1 MLDTEQRTGKKR
13 KLYSVNSNLLAKLT
27 WMERKP
33 KHLSV
38 SEGFLPD
45 DTQFKST
52 AITSSNI
59 NNCIDDFCDANQNY
73 LLRNHN
79 KCTHDGKTIHV
90 IDYVDASHK
99 KAKGHHFTKFH
110 SLLQILVRL
119 YDEETKSLVPQRLWL
134 LSSNNLSS
142 THESIFDL
150 NGSEFT
156 YEYQS
161 MKRSFPFC
169 AIPWI
174 EKGLELLDKE
184 TNTVA
189 RMSGN
194 RLLRYLFDFLQGHRS
209 LLSRK
214 NLAIASINESFGD
227 LRLHF
232 DCLCLLINAEDEALR
247 ADGHARK
254 RKCLSAFDLLQDV
267 WVCYYSKYK
276 ESYSLRYVTTEAW
289 ENYNNGVELVT
300 SAYSKE
306 VKTFRKKEELEHF
319 ATIASKHYEFYGL
332 SFVLPEHS
340 LLYTQFKMSCI
351 KA

>member
-1 MLDTEQRTGKKR
+1 MLDTEQRAGKKR
-13 KLYSVNSNLLAKLT
+13 KLHSVGGNILAKLT

-33 KHLSV
+33 KHLNV
-38 SEGFLPD
+38 SNGFLPD
-45 DTQFKST
+45 DTEFKST

-59 NNCIDDFCDANQNY
+59 NNCIDDFGDANQKY
-73 LLRNHN
+73 LLKNHS
-79 KCTHDGKTIHV
+79 KYARGETIHV
-90 IDYVDASHK
+90 IDHVDANQK
-99 KAKGHHFTKFH
+99 KSKDHHFTKFH

-119 YDEETKSLVPQRLWL
+119 YDEKTNSFVPQRLWL

-161 MKRSFPFC
+161 MKRSLPFC
-169 AIPWI
+169 AISWI
-174 EKGLELLDKE
+174 ERGLELFDKE
-184 TNTVA
+184 THTVV

-194 RLLRYLFDFLQGHRS
+194 RLLRYLFDFLQAHRS
-209 LLSRK
+209 LLSQK
-214 NLAIASINESFGD
+214 NLAIASINESFGN

-247 ADGHARK
+247 ANGHARK
-254 RKCLSAFDLLQDV
+254 RTCLSAFDLLQDV
-267 WVCYYSKYK
+267 WVCYYSRHKDN
-276 ESYSLRYVTTEAW
+276 YSLQYVTTEAW
-289 ENYNNGVELVT
+289 ENYNNGLELLT
-300 SAYSKE
+300 STYSKE
-306 VKTFRKKEELEHF
+306 VTTFRKKEELEHF
-319 ATIASKHYEFYGL
+319 ATVASKHYEFYGL

-340 LLYTQFKMSCI
+340 LLYRQFKMSCI